1 MLLGLFL
8 LLGSI
13 LLQAIFTFQFD
24 GTQGVEEQEDVW
36 EEGLIHL
43 GFYFFKVLVFHIETL
58 NVRLRVDVLLR
69 FLNKLATANVINEV
83 EHNKRQT
90 KPELYLVKDF
100 CIDICLLAFVV
111 VLTLAT
117 IDLIFIVH
125 VRFVDK
131 VANARLFLV
140 FCFELLIALVAHLA
154 KTLICD
160 ILPVGLGVICL
171 ISGHVDIDCTG
182 SSHLT
187 HDLLIRLL
195 VRRTIATEKV
205 TNVGSSCTF
214 LICLAVSHCWG
225 LCLIEEI
232 LILKFSTLFSLLLC

>member
-1 MLLGLFL
+1 MLLRLFL
-8 LLGSI
+8 LLSSI
-13 LLQAIFTFQFD
+13 LLQAIFTFQID

-43 GFYFFKVLVFHIETL
+43 GFYFFKVLVLHIETL

-83 EHNKRQT
+83 EDNKRQA
-90 KPELYLVKDF
+90 KSELYLVEDF
-100 CIDICLLAFVV
+100 CIDIGLLAFVV
-111 VLTLAT
+111 VLAFAA
-117 IDLIFIVH
+117 IDLIFVVH

-131 VANARLFLV
+131 VANTRLFLM

-154 KTLICD
+154 KTLICH

-182 SSHLT
+182 SSHLS
-187 HDLLIRLL
+187 HDLLISLL

-205 TNVGSSCTF
+205 TNIGRSGALLV
-214 LICLAVSHCWG
+214 CLTVSHCRG

-232 LILKFSTLFSLLLC
+232 LILKFSTLFILLLC